1 MFWLHGVTCCGQE
14 PSGRIYWPRPPTP
27 VPNCLVS
34 HLTSIH
40 LKGFEGFLNEME
52 FTEYI
57 LLSGL
62 VLKTMIITDIT
73 LDLSNKHSIL
83 KKLSDMPRGSAM
95 CQLRFD

>member
-1 MFWLHGVTCCGQE
+1 
-14 PSGRIYWPRPPTP
+14 
-27 VPNCLVS
+27 
-34 HLTSIH
+34 
-40 LKGFEGFLNEME
+40 ME

-62 VLKTMIITDIT
+62 GLKTMIITDIT